1 MTKNIKPSVEQEDAV
16 RKQPKAASYKKT
28 ASKSEVFYASVAYLQ
43 FEDSTKEL
51 DALQKRGHWN
61 KLLNAASQYDQGDA
75 IELNSTYKSPLQNR
89 GDSLLKEDKN
99 YAVVYN
105 NSVGSTYEVFRKVTS
120 QEVLLNVERYGLS
133 DNATKDVK
141 SLVHSAEKESAAQK
155 QGQNISSS
163 QPVAETLSPI
173 MKQYESLKA
182 KHPNHLLLFRV
193 GGFYEAYREDAVK
206 ASKHLEITL
215 TKNKEGLEM
224 AGFPHHALDTYLPKL
239 IRANVRVAIC
249 DTPLPELKVTEENKQ
264 SAQKEDIGNAK
275 EVRDDFTNWIVDVTG
290 KNNHHA
296 FVLPLAD
303 NAIKVENSKG
313 KEVQLDSMQVLRGRV
328 TFTDTDGNKL
338 QLRDLASEDIRHI
351 GEVIP
356 SIVKEHAN
364 RRNSESVA
372 PKRTQE
378 ETATSSVSA
387 TSVQQQKFIEDIK
400 TAMNGSKMVVLP
412 DFGTKK
418 GVVAGTDEDKGISLN
433 RVYAWNDNVSFAG
446 SVPGDDAKKRRYYH
460 PENIRPE
467 FYDYLVSEVK
477 KAVAPQ
483 LVTENGQKVTSA
495 NLFESPKQE
504 GKYFF
509 YARLDGVGL
518 HPKAVKEQDV
528 DAFMKQEIS
537 VKDMFAKY
545 YPTKMAKQLGK
556 EEFDSL
562 KLSDGRELTTFR
574 VYKQRNEAKPHFGE
588 YMLYAEMGDKRFH
601 ATPLTHDQL
610 DAYFDRTQ
618 SKSQIA
624 EKVIGEQLH
633 LKSAY
638 EKYRLPENGSVQE
651 VRVRKT
657 PDGDWVISASMGE
670 KGKTPERKMANND
683 LYSLFKSKTATREQL
698 AAKYLTEDIMELTH
712 SRQQNRTQ
720 GLKI

>member
-1 MTKNIKPSVEQEDAV
+1 MTENIKPSVEQDDAV
-16 RKQPKAASYKKT
+16 RKQPKVASDKKT

-51 DALQKRGHWN
+51 DTLQKRGHWN
-61 KLLNAASQYDQGDA
+61 KLLNAAAQYDHGDA
-75 IELNSTYKSPLQNR
+75 IGLDQTYKSPLQNR

-105 NSVGSTYEVFRKVTS
+105 NSVGGTYEVFRKVTP
-120 QEVLLNVERYGLS
+120 QEVLMNVERYGLS

-141 SLVHSAEKESAAQK
+141 SLVQSAEKESAAQK
-155 QGQNISSS
+155 QGQS
-163 QPVAETLSPI
+163 
-173 MKQYESLKA
+173 A
-182 KHPNHLLLFRV
+182 K
-193 GGFYEAYREDAVK
+193 
-206 ASKHLEITL
+206 
-215 TKNKEGLEM
+215 
-224 AGFPHHALDTYLPKL
+224 
-239 IRANVRVAIC
+239 
-249 DTPLPELKVTEENKQ
+249 
-264 SAQKEDIGNAK
+264 KEDSGNAK
-275 EVRDDFTNWIVDVTG
+275 ELRDDFAKKIVDVAG
-290 KNNHHA
+290 KNNHHV

-313 KEVQLDSMQVLRGRV
+313 KEVQIDCMQVLRGRV
-328 TFTDTDGNKL
+328 TFTDNDGNKL
-338 QLRDLASEDIRHI
+338 QLRELASESIRHL

-356 SIVKEHAN
+356 PVAKEHAN
-364 RRNSESVA
+364 RQHSESVA

-378 ETATSSVSA
+378 ETATASVSA
-387 TSVQQQKFIEDIK
+387 TSAQQQKFIEGIK
-400 TAMNGSKMVVLP
+400 SAMNGSKMVVLP

-528 DAFMKQEIS
+528 DAFMRQEMS

-562 KLSDGRELTTFR
+562 KLSDGRELSTFR

-638 EKYRLPENGSVQE
+638 EKYKLPENGSVQE

-670 KGKTPERKMANND
+670 KGQTPERKMSNND

-698 AAKYLTEDIMELTH
+698 AAKYLTEDIRELTH